1 MTRIFIIDD
10 HPIYIDGLRSVFQD
24 GTDNIKISG
33 SANSADEALP
43 MLKHSKA
50 EVILLDLVMPGLS
63 GVDFCLVIKKQF
75 PDKKVIA
82 LTGELDTFQL
92 FKTWDNKADAIMLK
106 YSRKDE
112 LVGTINAVL
121 AGKRILGKGIPDF
134 SQYYKDQTSDK
145 VKLTK
150 RELMI
155 LELLAEGKKRAEVA
169 NILSSNEHTI
179 NFHCRNI
186 FRKFD
191 KNNLVSVIERAKKEM
206 IIS

>member
-134 SQYYKDQTSDK
+134 SDYYKDKTSDK

-150 RELMI
+150 RELII
-155 LELLAEGKKRAEVA
+155 LKLLTEGKKRVEVA
-169 NILSSNEHTI
+169 NILGSNENTI
-179 NFHCRNI
+179 HFHCRNI
-186 FRKFD
+186 FRKFG
-191 KNNLVSVIERAKKEM
+191 KNNLVSVIESAKKEM
-206 IIS
+206 IID